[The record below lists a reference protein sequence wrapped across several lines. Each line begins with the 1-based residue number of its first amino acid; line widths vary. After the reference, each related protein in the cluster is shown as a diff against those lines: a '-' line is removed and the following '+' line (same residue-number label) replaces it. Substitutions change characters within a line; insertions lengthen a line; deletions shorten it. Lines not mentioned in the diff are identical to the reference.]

1 GGIEGDLWFRVVDG
15 EYTRTYRHDGI
26 QWQLVLS
33 VDVRDAIDEA
43 QQAKDEAQQAVDRA
57 NQATQQATNAINQAQ
72 TAFDEAQQALST
84 ANNALTQATSAFSL
98 ANDAFNEVESL
109 STIVD
114 ENTGEIS
121 TIKQS
126 VIGLQTRVS
135 DNEGNISNLTQIAQ
149 GLQTQVTDIEG
160 NITALQQTSSSL
172 AARLTD
178 AEGNIT
184 TLTATVSGL
193 QTTVTNVQG
202 DVSSV
207 TQLANAL
214 QVRMTNA
221 EGNIITLTQ
230 TANSLQSTDSSLHS
244 DIDNIDIHILQGGG
258 KQFENLAARSYGTS
272 NVVGALVIK
281 TPITY
286 TYMTRVEI
294 VGYNYQSGANDIDL
308 TVSFYAY
315 TNNTFYHYSYKSV
328 GIRKINKVRLAREN
342 GKAVIIIE
350 DVNSTWSYPKI
361 IIKSALIGHSNP
373 PDSYK
378 DGWDI
383 AFETNLSQYTNVI
396 NVSGADVQ
404 SQITQLSDAINL
416 R

>member
-1 GGIEGDLWFRVVDG
+1 
-15 EYTRTYRHDGI
+15 
-26 QWQLVLS
+26 
-33 VDVRDAIDEA
+33 
-43 QQAKDEAQQAVDRA
+43 
-57 NQATQQATNAINQAQ
+57 
-72 TAFDEAQQALST
+72 
-84 ANNALTQATSAFSL
+84 
-98 ANDAFNEVESL
+98 
-109 STIVD
+109 
-114 ENTGEIS
+114 
-121 TIKQS
+121 
-126 VIGLQTRVS
+126 
-135 DNEGNISNLTQIAQ
+135 
-149 GLQTQVTDIEG
+149 
-160 NITALQQTSSSL
+160 
-172 AARLTD
+172 
-178 AEGNIT
+178 
-184 TLTATVSGL
+184 
-193 QTTVTNVQG
+193 
-202 DVSSV
+202 SSV

-221 EGNIITLTQ
+221 EGNISTLTQ
-230 TANSLQSTDSSLHS
+230 TASSLQSTVSSLQS
-244 DIDNIDIHILQGGG
+244 EIDNIDIHILQGGG

-315 TNNTFYHYSYKSV
+315 TNNTFNHYSYKSV

-361 IIKSALIGHSNP
+361 IIKSALIGHGNP

-404 SQITQLSDAINL
+404 SQITQLSDPINL
-416 R
+416 RVEKGDVINQINISDESILIDGKRIHITGQTTIDDASIDGAKIKDASIGNAQIGYIDAAKITSGELNTNNITIR